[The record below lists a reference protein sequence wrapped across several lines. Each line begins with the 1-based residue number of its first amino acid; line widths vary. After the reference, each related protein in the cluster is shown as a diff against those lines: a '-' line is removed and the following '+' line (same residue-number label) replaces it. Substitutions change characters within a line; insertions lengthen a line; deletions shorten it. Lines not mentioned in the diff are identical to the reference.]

1 VPTHNRVAMAKCEL
15 EGGKRYDLRKL
26 EWQALQIGEGVAFE
40 DWCLTLTVN
49 ALTLDQEDIG
59 GVDKS

>member
-1 VPTHNRVAMAKCEL
+1 MAKCEL